1 MTRPAGHV
9 PSGHLDGRA
18 LPGHDDRVELAAC
31 RLHDAEL
38 ERAVEELLAEELAS
52 RRNGPPTPAPGA
64 SAPRSKEARSE
75 TLRRCSVCGVEHP
88 PDAFRGGRTTCRS
101 CRSQQDRESA
111 RRRKAQADDE
121 EPAPPTASLRPWGAT
136 MQTGGWL
143 QSRRDR
149 DDASARRELL
159 AELIEDER
167 AAVLA

>member
-75 TLRRCSVCGVEHP
+75 TLRRCSG
-88 PDAFRGGRTTCRS
+88 
-101 CRSQQDRESA
+101 RSQQDRESA